1 MLPMDGATNNAAV
14 LRPTDYPSS
23 SFSNY
28 IATNPG
34 SSHDPYLHPSTTAS
48 SSRFPPDQLLCMPP
62 PGFCEHGGSM
72 VNPQTEF
79 GRAAFKRK
87 SPAMPPAFSG
97 GYTSGYYSAGS
108 SSNLHISFS
117 ALQPKPMAGSQHWPL
132 DPASNNHGYRSE
144 NLLTAGE
151 DSHRNVRSR
160 HNHTLHEEINPAVAH
175 SSRNT
180 PRHFYAA
187 GNLSGHSVEG
197 QLSHVPMPIAS
208 QGRNLPS
215 G

>member
-1 MLPMDGATNNAAV
+1 MLPMDGATNIAAV
-14 LRPTDYPSS
+14 LRPNDYPSS

-28 IATNPG
+28 IATNLGPL
-34 SSHDPYLHPSTTAS
+34 HEPYLHPSSTAS
-48 SSRFPPDQLLCMPP
+48 SSRFPPDQVQCIPP
-62 PGFCEHGGSM
+62 PGFSQHGGSM

-97 GYTSGYYSAGS
+97 GNASGYYSAGS
-108 SSNLHISFS
+108 SSNPHISS
-117 ALQPKPMAGSQHWPL
+117 SSLQPNPITGPQHWPL
-132 DPASNNHGYRSE
+132 DPASINHYYSE

-151 DSHRNVRSR
+151 DYQRNVRSR
-160 HNHTLHEEINPAVAH
+160 HNQTFHAEINPAVTY
-175 SSRNT
+175 SSSNP

-187 GNLSGHSVEG
+187 GNLSGHCMEG
-197 QLSHVPMPIAS
+197 QLSQIPMPIAS
-208 QGRNLPS
+208 QGRNLSS